1 MKRPS
6 VKWLA
11 VAAAGCI
18 FASSMGTYTYTAL
31 ADEFVYTD
39 ANVSITSIVDHY
51 IEENGGDVFTADATP
66 EDATAP
72 AAVVAEATA
81 TDAVATG
88 EIQEIAKVTGE
99 IAEVPSEE
107 TTEAPATEEPTTEAP
122 VQEASEAAASPVMD
136 FTGKA
141 IVTASGSVN
150 IRQSGD
156 VNAAKVGTID
166 AGGLVNIVE
175 KGDTWSRIT
184 SGNVDGYIRN
194 DLLAFEGDAASYASA
209 NLSKVA
215 VVNTAALKLRSA
227 ASTDSES
234 ITLLAQGESYPI
246 VETGDAWTKIQLDTV
261 TGYVK
266 NEYITISYNMPT
278 AKAVSAPA
286 QDTTDTTT
294 TEAPTTEAPTTEAP
308 TTEAPVTEAPTSDLG
323 QQIANFACQFVGNP
337 YVWGGTSLTN
347 GADCSGF
354 TQSVFAN
361 FGISIPRTAAA
372 QASSGTPVDLSEI
385 QAGDLLFYYGDSGIG
400 HVTIYMGNGQV
411 VHASNASTGITISDY
426 GYRTPCSARRYW

>member
-347 GADCSGF
+347 GVDCSGF
-354 TQSVFAN
+354 VMQVYAHY
-361 FGISIPRTAAA
+361 GISLPHSSSALRSVGRGISYSEA
-372 QASSGTPVDLSEI
+372 QP
-385 QAGDLLFYYGDSGIG
+385 GDIICYSG
-400 HVTIYMGNGQV
+400 HVALYIGGGQII
-411 VHASNASTGITISDY
+411 HASNPSDGIKISPATY
-426 GYRTPCSARRYW
+426 TNILAVRRVLG

>member
-175 KGDTWSRIT
+175 KGDTWSHIT

-286 QDTTDTTT
+286 QDTTT

-354 TQSVFAN
+354 VLSVFRN
-361 FGISIPRTAAA
+361 YGISLPHSSRA
-372 QASSGTPVDLSEI
+372 QANCGTKISLSELKP
-385 QAGDLLFYYGDSGIG
+385 GDLVFYGNRSGIN
-400 HVTIYMGNGQV
+400 HVAIYVGGGQV
-411 VHASNASTGITISDY
+411 VHASNPRVGITIS
-426 GYRTPCSARRYW
+426 GVSYRSPVKAVRVIKD

>member
-175 KGDTWSRIT
+175 KGDTWSHIT

-234 ITLLAQGESYPI
+234 T
-246 VETGDAWTKIQLDTV
+246 
-261 TGYVK
+261 
-266 NEYITISYNMPT
+266 
-278 AKAVSAPA
+278 
-286 QDTTDTTT
+286 
-294 TEAPTTEAPTTEAP
+294 
-308 TTEAPVTEAPTSDLG
+308 
-323 QQIANFACQFVGNP
+323 
-337 YVWGGTSLTN
+337 
-347 GADCSGF
+347 
-354 TQSVFAN
+354 
-361 FGISIPRTAAA
+361 
-372 QASSGTPVDLSEI
+372 SGTGRILS
-385 QAGDLLFYYGDSGIG
+385 D
-400 HVTIYMGNGQV
+400 
-411 VHASNASTGITISDY
+411 
-426 GYRTPCSARRYW
+426 RRDRRCMDKDPA

>member
-39 ANVSITSIVDHY
+39 ANVSITSIVDRY

-175 KGDTWSRIT
+175 KGDTWSHIT

-194 DLLAFEGDAASYASA
+194 DLLAFGSDAANYASA

-215 VVNTAALKLRSA
+215 VVNTAALKLRKE
-227 ASTDSES
+227 ASTGSEE

-354 TQSVFAN
+354 VQSVFAH
-361 FGISIPRTAAA
+361 FGISLPRTTWDMENVGTAVSYD
-372 QASSGTPVDLSEI
+372 QAV
-385 QAGDLLFYYGDSGIG
+385 AGDIILYDG
-400 HVTIYMGNGQV
+400 HVGIYMGNGQIV
-411 VHASNASTGITISDY
+411 NAINSAKGIGILPATYTNIV
-426 GYRTPCSARRYW
+426 TVRRLV

>member
-175 KGDTWSRIT
+175 KGDTWSHIT

-354 TQSVFAN
+354 VQSVFAH
-361 FGISIPRTAAA
+361 FGISLPRTTWDMENVGTAVSYD
-372 QASSGTPVDLSEI
+372 QAV
-385 QAGDLLFYYGDSGIG
+385 AGDIILYDG
-400 HVTIYMGNGQV
+400 HVGIYMGNGQIV
-411 VHASNASTGITISDY
+411 NAINSAKGIGILPATYTNIV
-426 GYRTPCSARRYW
+426 TVRRLV

>member
-39 ANVSITSIVDHY
+39 ANVSITSIVDRY

-175 KGDTWSRIT
+175 KGDTWSHIT

-234 ITLLAQGESYPI
+234 ITLLAQGESYSI

-354 TQSVFAN
+354 VMSVYAA
-361 FGISIPRTAAA
+361 FGVSLPHSSSAMRGVGYEVS
-372 QASSGTPVDLSEI
+372 QADMQP
-385 QAGDLLFYYGDSGIG
+385 GDIVCYSG
-400 HVTIYMGNGQV
+400 HVAIYVGNNTI
-411 VHASNASTGITISDY
+411 VHASTPESGIKYTSPAA
-426 GYRTPCSARRYW
+426 YRSIITVRRIF

>member
-39 ANVSITSIVDHY
+39 ANVSITSIVDRY

-150 IRQSGD
+150 IRVVAQ
-156 VNAAKVGTID
+156 A
-166 AGGLVNIVE
+166 
-175 KGDTWSRIT
+175 
-184 SGNVDGYIRN
+184 GNVDGGSAHDPLAGPELFAEAAHRHAAVALGNVAGQQRVEPYPLSPPVFWRHEARRPRRRLAPHGVADVGLYKHTPIVFSVGLQGSGLVSHPLRRVGSHGAAVPHVAHHAPRIVFGRRHY
-194 DLLAFEGDAASYASA
+194 DTVRLLAD
-209 NLSKVA
+209 VA
-215 VVNTAALKLRSA
+215 PGRNYLPA
-227 ASTDSES
+227 
-234 ITLLAQGESYPI
+234 
-246 VETGDAWTKIQLDTV
+246 ETGNGNVDAHRGHTALYREARKTDARCRRR
-261 TGYVK
+261 TGRHEGQGHDDVGK
-266 NEYITISYNMPT
+266 LHNC
-278 AKAVSAPA
+278 
-286 QDTTDTTT
+286 
-294 TEAPTTEAPTTEAP
+294 
-308 TTEAPVTEAPTSDLG
+308 DL
-323 QQIANFACQFVGNP
+323 FC
-337 YVWGGTSLTN
+337 
-347 GADCSGF
+347 
-354 TQSVFAN
+354 
-361 FGISIPRTAAA
+361 
-372 QASSGTPVDLSEI
+372 
-385 QAGDLLFYYGDSGIG
+385 AG
-400 HVTIYMGNGQV
+400 
-411 VHASNASTGITISDY
+411 
-426 GYRTPCSARRYW
+426 P